1 MPTSALFAQASEQIK
16 VEILH
21 GNYVEVKTV
30 PLVISPLGVIEKPGG
45 GIRIIHDCS
54 RPPGGAVNDYAP
66 ELDKQRFQSVDCA
79 AKLVKPGWFMAK
91 VDLKS
96 AYRSV
101 NISAHS
107 QLVTG
112 LKWHLGGEWRYFYDT
127 KLPFGARASPGI
139 FHRLTQAIRRIMSSK
154 GLHNIVAYLD
164 DFFICESS
172 FEKCAETMRILI
184 QLLRQLGFDVNWKK
198 VVDPC
203 QSLVFLGVEISSVDM
218 QVKLPADKLQA
229 LKHELLSFA
238 GRKRATKRQLQSLVG
253 KLSWSSAVI
262 RGGRVFLRRMINAIA
277 VLKRPSHKTR
287 IDDEIRAD
295 LHWWIHCMHG
305 FNGKALLLETPTYSA
320 VYTDSC
326 SAGAGTF
333 WGNDWF
339 YCCWNLDC
347 APAEDLHINEK
358 ELMTVVLA
366 AARWCHEWRNQRIY
380 VFSDNTVTVA
390 GVNKGTSRNPLIMEC
405 LRYLF
410 WLSVT
415 FNFHLRAIHI
425 KGKYNDKADML
436 SRLHEPGVFEYLLRS
451 MPYDTPL
458 TALLHNMSHDALSF
472 LLSRL
477 GRHDR
482 CIDSGR

>member
-1 MPTSALFAQASEQIK
+1 M
-16 VEILH
+16 EILH
-21 GNYVEVKTV
+21 GNYVEVKAA

-54 RPPGGAVNDYAP
+54 RPPGVSVNDYAP
-66 ELDKQRFQSVDCA
+66 QLDKQRFQSVDCA
-79 AKLVKPGWFMAK
+79 AKLVKPGWFVAK

-112 LKWHLGGEWRYFYDT
+112 LKWYLGGEWCYFYDT
-127 KLPFGARASPGI
+127 KLPFGARAAPGI
-139 FHRLTQAIRRIMSSK
+139 FHRLTQAERRIMSRK
-154 GLHNIVAYLD
+154 GLHNMVSYLD

-172 FEKCAETMRILI
+172 LDKCAETMRILI
-184 QLLRQLGFDVNWKK
+184 QLLRQLGFQVNWKK

-203 QSLVFLGVEISSVDM
+203 QSLVFLGVQISSVDM

-238 GRKRATKRQLQSLVG
+238 GRKRASKRQLQSILG

-262 RGGRVFLRRMINAIA
+262 RGGRVFLRRLINAIA

-305 FNGKALLLETPTYSA
+305 FNGKALLLETPPYSA
-320 VYTDSC
+320 VYTDAC
-326 SAGAGTF
+326 SAGAGSF

-339 YCCWNLDC
+339 YCNWNLDC
-347 APAEDLHINEK
+347 AAAEDLHINEK

-366 AARWCHEWRNQRIY
+366 AARWCHGWQNQRIY
-380 VFSDNTVTVA
+380 VFSDNMVTVA
-390 GVNKGTSRNPLIMEC
+390 GVNQGTSRNPIIMEC

-436 SRLHEPGVFEYLLRS
+436 SRLHEHGVFENLLRS

-458 TALLHNMSHDALSF
+458 AALLHNMSYEALSF

-477 GRHDR
+477 GRHDG
-482 CIDSGR
+482 CGNPGR